1 MPASKSKEGGGGLPL
16 SRHANPAAAL
26 ADELL
31 GPESFTVQEEEESGP
46 PKKSSAKCWYRN
58 NDGPPP
64 SSRGEIIAAF
74 FYPVAVNI
82 WLWFA
87 LWNNEDSTSVIDT
100 EGTVHTITGKRLTI
114 NQVLFIIAAWFCH
127 GNLISAH
134 FWFTMSMVAR
144 RHKLEQAGAVAGIG
158 YGARLFA
165 AMQDARMP
173 SQAERI
179 QLAMFVFN
187 IVAIFGL
194 ALIESWDE
202 PWMILALAFV
212 FPAIAS
218 PIVWYMWGSLIT
230 VARSKAIEKQRTR
243 SVQFAATAF
252 RGTMLALMLQIVFLA
267 RFGVFSVNMPSDPA
281 GTLFV
286 DMLCLDTN
294 SDSASNSTWLFSALL
309 RDCARE
315 SGLVDVDGGL
325 SNDAEAHT
333 VYLPLLNQF
342 LAVANVELYLAS
354 CVVFY
359 CARGQGRL
367 PDRIFIDLDLAGS
380 EAVVLC
386 LLMGQFMSGV
396 VSVAISTADYS
407 DSDPAGTYW
416 YYWLSWCFVQSCIC
430 GCSVLGV
437 LWMDDISAKLKAALG
452 QDVVS
457 DAEKNSMHTIFA
469 SMRFVDGKPLP
480 EAVKLREELEK
491 QNVFLKIVELKAG
504 ADINQEVFESIEQ
517 AGAFLVFG
525 TSTYGEKTANPAC
538 VPPPAPGLLAKPP
551 VPGLVVVFTACVQ
564 LHVLRE
570 RVCPQRRQED
580 DPAAHDPLGRAVRA
594 PTGAHHLRHER
605 ARPDLGRG
613 GADAGDSVR
622 R

>member
-286 DMLCLDTN
+286 DILCLTSN
-294 SDSASNSTWLFSALL
+294 TDSASAPGHFRLHFAIVPVSLDYLLMVDFQTMQKHTPFTCPCSTSSWLSGMWSYISPPAWCSTVHEARVASRIGFLSTWISQAP
-309 RDCARE
+309 R
-315 SGLVDVDGGL
+315 
-325 SNDAEAHT
+325 
-333 VYLPLLNQF
+333 Q
-342 LAVANVELYLAS
+342 S
-354 CVVFY
+354 CCV
-359 CARGQGRL
+359 CSW
-367 PDRIFIDLDLAGS
+367 GS
-380 EAVVLC
+380 SCRALC
-386 LLMGQFMSGV
+386 LLRSQRPTIRIPTRRV
-396 VSVAISTADYS
+396 RT
-407 DSDPAGTYW
+407 GT
-416 YYWLSWCFVQSCIC
+416 
-430 GCSVLGV
+430 
-437 LWMDDISAKLKAALG
+437 
-452 QDVVS
+452 
-457 DAEKNSMHTIFA
+457 
-469 SMRFVDGKPLP
+469 
-480 EAVKLREELEK
+480 
-491 QNVFLKIVELKAG
+491 
-504 ADINQEVFESIEQ
+504 
-517 AGAFLVFG
+517 
-525 TSTYGEKTANPAC
+525 
-538 VPPPAPGLLAKPP
+538 
-551 VPGLVVVFTACVQ
+551 
-564 LHVLRE
+564 
-570 RVCPQRRQED
+570 
-580 DPAAHDPLGRAVRA
+580 
-594 PTGAHHLRHER
+594 
-605 ARPDLGRG
+605 G
-613 GADAGDSVR
+613 G
-622 R
+622 